1 MTTSLRQHL
10 LLITVA
16 VAFGV
21 LLLWAFA
28 RTNEAHAQFTCSG
41 GSHIAEPFDTIW
53 QIASDNCEGNLQN
66 AVHHMVRLNDGT
78 VSLQI
83 GQIVQIPESNQ
94 RCNIVC
100 P

>member
-1 MTTSLRQHL
+1 MLML
-10 LLITVA
+10 A
-16 VAFGV
+16 VLAMAVWLFS
-21 LLLWAFA
+21 AS
-28 RTNEAHAQFTCSG
+28 NEAHARFTCSDTQ
-41 GSHIAEPFDTIW
+41 HVTKAFDTMW
-53 QIASDNCEGNLQN
+53 QIAIDNCEGNLQN